1 MYNKIHMNLY
11 RVVILDRNYSN
22 HIFYH
27 VDDLQKGEINVDSI
41 PGMKELRPLEHKMF
55 MDDIFEFPVDN
66 SGVVSIVRS
75 AVRKS
80 KQIAGVLMLENN
92 KTFGRTVN
100 KKRLLYKC
108 IPDDVHLPAF
118 LVPYEVKVGFSKV
131 QKNKFVTFQFD
142 NWNDKHPHGL
152 LTETIGDVD
161 NMDCFFEYQLYCKSL
176 HISLTDFTKKTSVA
190 LKQQSQDE
198 YIESIYQNSKFHIED
213 HRDKYVFTIDPENS
227 TDFDDG
233 FNIEP
238 ERNEAEIQTGW
249 KVTVYIANVFFWL
262 ETLGLWNSFSKR
274 VSTIYLPDRR
284 RPMLPTILSD
294 TLCSLQEKQDR
305 FALAMEFHVSFD
317 GKINTKQFN
326 YKNTLI
332 RVKKNYR
339 YEESRLLNLSN
350 TRYHNLL
357 EISKLMDKSIKDSH
371 DVVAHWMIQMNA
383 YTGLKMLEN
392 KIGIFRSVLFTNKDN
407 ESQPDTYK
415 HIPGLSDDASR
426 VIKLWNNTT
435 GKYIVYNDND
445 EIKHDLINNKTF
457 DNHGKCKFAS
467 QPYIHITSP
476 IRRLIDLLNQIILFR
491 EYSLVDY
498 ISDDA
503 NSFFDRWIND
513 MDYINATMRSI
524 RKVQTDCNVLQQC
537 IDRPEYMKQSHVGI
551 VFDKMVKTNGLYS
564 YMVYL
569 DNLKILSR
577 ITCQHN
583 ITNYS
588 RQSFNMFLFEDE
600 HSYKKKIR
608 LQWIEL

>member
-1 MYNKIHMNLY
+1 MYNKIPMNLY

-55 MDDIFEFPVDN
+55 MDDIFELSTDN

-75 AVRKS
+75 VVRKS

-92 KTFGRTVN
+92 KTFGRTAN

-142 NWNDKHPHGL
+142 SWNDKHPHGI

-161 NMDCFFEYQLYCKSL
+161 NMDCFFEYQLYCKTL
-176 HISLTDFTKKTSVA
+176 HISLTEFTKKTTAA

-198 YIESIYQNSKFHIED
+198 YIESIYQNTNFKVED

-233 FNIEP
+233 FHVEAEN
-238 ERNEAEIQTGW
+238 NEAGIQCGW

-305 FALAMEFHVSFD
+305 FALAMDFHVLMD
-317 GKINTKQFN
+317 GTLDVSRFQ
-326 YKNTLI
+326 YKNVLI

-339 YEESRLLNLSN
+339 YEEPKLINISN

-357 EISKLMDKSIKDSH
+357 ELSKLMDKSIKDSH

-392 KIGIFRSVLFTNKDN
+392 KVGIFRSVLFTNKDN

-415 HIPGLSDDASR
+415 HIPGLSDDAAR

-445 EIKHDLINNKTF
+445 ELKHDLINNKTI

-491 EYSLVDY
+491 EYSLVDS

-503 NSFFDRWIND
+503 DLFFDRWIND

-524 RKVQTDCNVLQQC
+524 RKVQTDCNVLQHC
-537 IDRPEYMKQSHVGI
+537 IDRPEYMDYPHKGVI
-551 VFDKMVKTNGLYS
+551 FDKMVKTNGLYS

-583 ITNYS
+583 ISNYS

-608 LQWIEL
+608 LQWVES

>member
-1 MYNKIHMNLY
+1 MYNKLPMNLY

-22 HIFYH
+22 YIFYH
-27 VDDLQKGEINVDSI
+27 VDDVQKGEINVDSI
-41 PGMKELRPLEHKMF
+41 PGLKNLRPLDHKMF
-55 MDDIFEFPVDN
+55 MDDIFELPMDN
-66 SGVVSIVRS
+66 SGEVSIIRS
-75 AVRKS
+75 TVRKS
-80 KQIAGVLMLENN
+80 KQIAGVLMLEKN

-118 LVPYEVKVGFSKV
+118 LVPYDVKVGFSKV

-142 NWNDKHPHGL
+142 NWNDKHPHGI

-161 NMDCFFEYQLYCKSL
+161 NMDSFFEYQLYCKSL
-176 HISLTDFTKKTSVA
+176 HISLTEFTKKTTAA
-190 LKQQSQDE
+190 LKQQSQNE
-198 YIESIYQNSKFHIED
+198 YIESIYKNTKFHIED

-238 ERNEAEIQTGW
+238 EYNEGGIQTGW

-305 FALAMEFHVSFD
+305 FALAMEFHASFD
-317 GKINTKQFN
+317 GKINTKQFTH
-326 YKNTLI
+326 KNTLI
-332 RVKKNYR
+332 HVKKNYR
-339 YEESRLLNLSN
+339 YEESRLINLSN

-357 EISKLMDKSIKDSH
+357 ELTKIMDKSVNDSH
-371 DVVAHWMIQMNA
+371 DVVAYWMVQMNA
-383 YTGLKMLEN
+383 YTGIDMLN
-392 KIGIFRSVLFTNKDN
+392 RKIGIFRSVLFTNSNNDN
-407 ESQPDTYK
+407 LPENLD
-415 HIPGLSDDASR
+415 IPAEASR
-426 VIKLWNNTT
+426 IITMWNNTS
-435 GKYIVYNDND
+435 GKYIAYNDT
-445 EIKHDLINNKTF
+445 EYLKHDLIGNISNDIRHNFKR
-457 DNHGKCKFAS
+457 KA

-491 EYSLVDY
+491 EYNLVDS
-498 ISDDA
+498 ISEEA
-503 NSFFDRWIND
+503 NSFIDKWIND

-537 IDRPEYMKQSHVGI
+537 VDRPDYMEYSHKGI
-551 VFDKMVKTNGLYS
+551 VFDKMIKINGLYS

-569 DNLKILSR
+569 ENLKILSR
-577 ITCQHN
+577 ITCQHDLQ
-583 ITNYS
+583 NYS
-588 RQSFNMFLFEDE
+588 HHHFNMFLFEDE

-608 LQWIEL
+608 LQWIESQ

>member
-1 MYNKIHMNLY
+1 MYNKIPMNLY

-66 SGVVSIVRS
+66 SEVVSIVRS

-142 NWNDKHPHGL
+142 NWNDKHPHGI

-176 HISLTDFTKKTSVA
+176 HISLTAFTKKTSVA

-238 ERNEAEIQTGW
+238 EHNEDGIQTGW

-357 EISKLMDKSIKDSH
+357 ELTKIMDKSINDSH
-371 DVVAHWMIQMNA
+371 DVVAYWMVQMNA
-383 YTGLKMLEN
+383 YTGIEMLN
-392 KIGIFRSVLFTNKDN
+392 RKIGIFRSVLFTNSNNDN
-407 ESQPDTYK
+407 HLPENLD
-415 HIPGLSDDASR
+415 IPTDASR
-426 VIKLWNNTT
+426 IITMWNNTS
-435 GKYIVYNDND
+435 GKYIAYNDT
-445 EIKHDLINNKTF
+445 EYLKHDLIGNIANDIGHNFKR
-457 DNHGKCKFAS
+457 KAK
-467 QPYIHITSP
+467 PYIHITSP

-491 EYSLVDY
+491 EYNLVDS
-498 ISDDA
+498 ISEEA
-503 NSFFDRWIND
+503 NAFFDKWIND
-513 MDYINATMRSI
+513 MEYINATMRSI

-537 IDRPEYMKQSHVGI
+537 VDRPEYMQYSHKGI

-569 DNLKILSR
+569 ENLKILSR
-577 ITCQHN
+577 ITCQHDLQ
-583 ITNYS
+583 NYS
-588 RQSFNMFLFEDE
+588 HHHFNMFLFEDE

-608 LQWIEL
+608 LQWIES